1 MAEREGTSHGGV
13 VCGMSQSG
21 REEKRGW
28 DELGRWEG
36 EKEGEMLCAAENKR
50 VGEGK
55 RRLFASLVI
64 ASLSFRAL

>member
-28 DELGRWEG
+28 DELGRRER

-50 VGEGK
+50 GGEGET
-55 RRLFASLVI
+55 SLR
-64 ASLSFRAL
+64 SPR